1 MQVIGLGV
9 KPLYWAM
16 VLFCNKGRDGA
27 VTYELKGDNSTHS
40 MEFPPSG
47 VGGCPKLLGW
57 AGLYIYKALDSTFSM
72 RGEGL

>member
-16 VLFCNKGRDGA
+16 VLFYNKGRDGA
-27 VTYELKGDNSTHS
+27 ITHELKGDNSTHS

-47 VGGCPKLLGW
+47 VEGCPKLL
-57 AGLYIYKALDSTFSM
+57 AGLYMYKALDSTFSM
-72 RGEGL
+72 RGDP